1 MFHLEATPT
10 SSAHWWSGGGG
21 TGRDSLVI
29 NPFHLMKHVDL
40 ILFSLI
46 LAIFS
51 SDKIAYKWTLAQN

>member
-40 ILFSLI
+40 ISFFVTI
-46 LAIFS
+46 IYFF
-51 SDKIAYKWTLAQN
+51 Q